1 MQITKLERKLSEF
14 VSEWIDARWQQWS
27 LNYDSICRD
36 RRTDIY
42 GLKEGG
48 KLLDYLDS
56 IMGGN
61 LEDHL
66 DINKGQH
73 LIPSKFS
80 SVN

>member
-48 KLLDYLDS
+48 NFWIILTLLWVVILK
-56 IMGGN
+56 I
-61 LEDHL
+61 
-66 DINKGQH
+66 I
-73 LIPSKFS
+73 
-80 SVN
+80 